1 MDEEQLFEKFDEYKK
16 TFGKPIGRMIGMPYS
31 DEELAAIID
40 ECIATGKPFDWNL
53 DRSKVY

>member
-1 MDEEQLFEKFDEYKK
+1 
-16 TFGKPIGRMIGMPYS
+16 MIGMPYS